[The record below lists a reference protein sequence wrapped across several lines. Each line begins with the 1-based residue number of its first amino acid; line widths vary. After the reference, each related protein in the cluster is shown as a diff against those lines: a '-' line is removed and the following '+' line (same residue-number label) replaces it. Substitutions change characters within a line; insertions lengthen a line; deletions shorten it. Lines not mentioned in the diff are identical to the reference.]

1 MVEVCGGSRQLLRI
15 LNRLGCVSSPD
26 THDRFVTEH
35 AQIKRQTNIWEEIP
49 HNVFTVASVDNFDM
63 LQSYSAVYCGD
74 QQRSF
79 HGTTVQLVQ
88 PNPNSTFN
96 SQHISINMGRHTTA
110 EPPTMED
117 GYTNDVS
124 TQPLHMANS
133 NNLPCAITDS
143 ASVNLPIVSTTCT
156 THQTSNQC
164 FPSKSTRMQK
174 RQDRVSPTNS
184 PHKLGKVGPKRQ
196 RTVAVKNLSK
206 SLHDIVS
213 NTSLH
218 DTTNTMQVTLTIQ
231 SFQEHFDEKME
242 KDTLQIKLQSYIV
255 QKYIADTYPETR
267 SEDGVLS
274 ELRQFLNEDN
284 YNGLQIPSTIHY
296 LELVDE
302 NPDSSETMCIIAE
315 DILDKFGDKVQ
326 NGWVLLVGDGKTYKH
341 LMNIKKQYS
350 LALEKLLIFPGDWH
364 ILKNFQP
371 ILMKVYYNAGLK
383 ELASSSGYHGATL
396 KSLENY
402 TNYIVSFYR
411 CGKLYIEKCI
421 TPTFLITIQI

>member
-1 MVEVCGGSRQLLRI
+1 MVEVCGGSRQLIRI

-35 AQIKRQTNIWEEIP
+35 AQIKRQTSIWEEIP

-96 SQHISINMGRHTTA
+96 SQHISINDISDHTAA

-143 ASVNLPIVSTTCT
+143 TSVNLPIVSTT
-156 THQTSNQC
+156 THQTSNQR
-164 FPSKSTRMQK
+164 FPSKSTRVQK

-206 SLHDIVS
+206 SLHDTVF
-213 NTSLH
+213 NTSSH
-218 DTTNTMQVTLTIQ
+218 DTANTMQVTLTIQ

-274 ELRQFLNEDN
+274 ELRQFL
-284 YNGLQIPSTIHY
+284 
-296 LELVDE
+296 
-302 NPDSSETMCIIAE
+302 
-315 DILDKFGDKVQ
+315 K
-326 NGWVLLVGDGKTYKH
+326 
-341 LMNIKKQYS
+341 
-350 LALEKLLIFPGDWH
+350 
-364 ILKNFQP
+364 
-371 ILMKVYYNAGLK
+371 
-383 ELASSSGYHGATL
+383 
-396 KSLENY
+396 
-402 TNYIVSFYR
+402 
-411 CGKLYIEKCI
+411 
-421 TPTFLITIQI
+421 